1 MNRRHLLSF
10 LSLAALASLSAC
22 DKDSKVFSDSDLS
35 TERSTVI
42 GTVTGLGDTGLVG
55 VVVSAS
61 AVNDQGAPLADI
73 PSQTSLSG
81 KDGRYSMDLRP
92 GLRWKITWQSPD
104 YQTTDQGVS
113 FDLGLRETK
122 SLPAERLTYRYGTVA
137 GRSLPGASVAIEGQD
152 ASTTADANG
161 DFRIERVAPGP
172 VEIVGVVRG
181 KGFWRTTDSIRSES
195 TSTVTGRQQLSTWKS
210 FSKVTGSL
218 VNQDGSPQAGAIL
231 STMGGLVRDTT
242 DVQGSFSFDAL
253 PADGQ
258 VVINVQRTTG
268 AADRIVLSTPPQ
280 DSTWDLGQL
289 PMSGSV
295 TSAGLMIGNGLVVAD
310 PGDIVALPLLWKL
323 LDSTRNVIG
332 FVWDT
337 TGTGSTAKAIRTWGP
352 RLAGVRVGDR
362 DRSIS
367 VWVCIAAPLS
377 TGGFDTLWSQEATI
391 RIMVRRKPTLLDS
404 TLAPSFSRGS
414 DTAWDAPLTLGLSA
428 GTEGATVL
436 WSRDSSRWTLWRD
449 DDSIV
454 LYDTTTLW
462 AYSRAPGRLGSRMV
476 RKTFDVREQT
486 KPAMLDAKIVADYKL
501 PQGSIH
507 QFSAC
512 PELAANVTFVLDSGS
527 TLHLPEGCDVTV
539 ANGATFEMRAGSNLI
554 MGRGSYFYVGGSTT
568 GKFVVKGRIGRRA
581 KIVSADPANPAGYS
595 NDYLIHLLSD
605 AGGSR
610 IEGLDLDGS
619 SGTGI
624 KLTNVEVDIVD
635 SRIRNCKGAGILFAG
650 TARPAS
656 DSGVRNDSISGCRWS
671 VDASPFA
678 LGRIATNPGF
688 DDTLRVYDGT
698 DIAENNAWHRQK
710 LPVRFEAAATV
721 GVQSTLRLEAGLR
734 LRMGSSAYFYV
745 NDGVL
750 SSAGTKLLPVRLE
763 PATKSLGWG
772 YNTGESGYG
781 IRYTST
787 GTGELRWTEIVGTK
801 GNGVYSDAPIGLW
814 DCRLDSNQHA
824 GVRFNAS
831 GAPSSDTSFARISAK
846 GNRWSVVSSPMAFGL
861 MSSCPGL
868 SDSIFLA
875 NAGGVTD
882 NATWHSQP
890 VPVVVDAFDISIG
903 GGANLAIDSGSTLVF
918 TQGSYFYV
926 GVGGGS
932 LVVNGTPRSPVR
944 FLSRT
949 VAGWGYNPT
958 SANGYAITFT
968 TGTTAADL
976 SNLVIQGAQAN
987 GIIFANTQKGV
998 GKLVNVVV
1006 RQTATPTAGTFGL
1019 VLDNVADPT
1028 ITNYAGTC
1036 DDGGTQKCP

>member
-1 MNRRHLLSF
+1 MNRRHFLSF
-10 LSLAALASLSAC
+10 LPLAALAALSAC

-55 VVVSAS
+55 VVVTAS

-73 PSQTSLSG
+73 PSLTALSG
-81 KDGRYSMDLRP
+81 TDGRYSMDLRP
-92 GLRWKITWQSPD
+92 GFRWKISWQSPD
-104 YQTTDQGVS
+104 YQTPDQGVS

-122 SLPAERLTYRYGTVA
+122 TLPAERLTYRYGSVA
-137 GRSLPGASVAIEGQD
+137 GRSLPGASVAVEGQD

-161 DFRIERVAPGP
+161 DFRIERVAPGH
-172 VEIVGVVRG
+172 VEIVGVVPG

-195 TSTVTGRQQLSTWKS
+195 TSTVTGRQQLSNWKPL
-210 FSKVTGSL
+210 SKVTGTL

-258 VVINVQRTTG
+258 VVIDVQRATG
-268 AADRIVLSTPPQ
+268 AADRILLSTPPQ

-404 TLAPSFSRGS
+404 TLAPTFSRGD
-414 DTAWDAPLTLGLSA
+414 DTAWNAPLTLGLTP
-428 GTEGATVL
+428 GTEGAAVL
-436 WSRDSSRWTLWRD
+436 WSSDSSRWTLWSD

-462 AYSRAPGRLGSRMV
+462 AFSRSPGHLGSRMV
-476 RKTFDVREQT
+476 RKTFNVREQT
-486 KPAMLDAKIVADYKL
+486 KPAVLEAKVVADYKL

-539 ANGATFEMRAGSNLI
+539 ANGATFEMRAGSKLI
-554 MGRGSYFYVGGSTT
+554 MGRGSYFYVGGSST
-568 GKFVVKGRIGRRA
+568 GKFVVKGRVGRRA
-581 KIVSADPANPAGYS
+581 QIVSADPANPAGYTS
-595 NDYLIHLLSD
+595 DYLIHLLSD
-605 AGGSR
+605 AGGSS
-610 IEGLDLDGS
+610 IQGLDLDGS
-619 SGTGI
+619 SGAGI
-624 KLTNVEVDIVD
+624 KLSDVEVDIVD
-635 SRIRNCKGAGILFAG
+635 SRIRNCKGAGIQFNG
-650 TARPAS
+650 KSRPAS
-656 DSGVRNDSISGCRWS
+656 DGGVRNDSISGCRWS
-671 VDASPFA
+671 VDASPYA

-688 DDTLRVYDGT
+688 EDTLRVYDGQDVT
-698 DIAENNAWHRQK
+698 ENNAWRRQK
-710 LPVRFEAAATV
+710 LPLRFEAVATV
-721 GVQSTLRLEAGLR
+721 GSQSTLALEAGLH

-750 SSAGTKLLPVRLE
+750 NSTGTKLLPVRLE

-772 YNTGESGYG
+772 YTTGESGYG

-801 GNGVYSDAPIGLW
+801 GNGIYSDASIGLW
-814 DCRLDSNQHA
+814 DCRLDSNQYS
-824 GVRFNAS
+824 GVRFSGS
-831 GAPSSDTSFARISAK
+831 GAPSSDTSFARVSAK
-846 GNRWSVVSSPMAFGL
+846 GNRWSIATSPMALGY
-861 MSSCPGL
+861 MSSCPAL
-868 SDSIFLA
+868 SDSILLS
-875 NAGGVTD
+875 NAGDVTD
-882 NATWHSQP
+882 NATWHVQP
-890 VPVVVDAFDISIG
+890 VPVVVDNFDLNIG
-903 GGANLAIDSGSTLVF
+903 GGANLSIDSGSTFVF
-918 TQGSYFYV
+918 SQGSYFYV
-926 GVGGGS
+926 GSGGGS
-932 LVVNGTPRSPVR
+932 LIVNGTPRSPVR
-944 FLSRT
+944 FLPRT
-949 VAGWGYNPT
+949 VAGWGYSPT
-958 SANGYAITFT
+958 SVNGYAIKFT
-968 TGTTAADL
+968 AGTTAATL
-976 SNLVIQGAQAN
+976 SNLVVQGAQTN
-987 GIIFANTQKGV
+987 GIVFTDTQKGV
-998 GKLVNVVV
+998 GKLENVVV
-1006 RQTATPTAGTFGL
+1006 RQTSTPMAGTFGL
-1019 VLDNVADPT
+1019 VLENVADPT
-1028 ITNYAGTC
+1028 ITNYTGTC